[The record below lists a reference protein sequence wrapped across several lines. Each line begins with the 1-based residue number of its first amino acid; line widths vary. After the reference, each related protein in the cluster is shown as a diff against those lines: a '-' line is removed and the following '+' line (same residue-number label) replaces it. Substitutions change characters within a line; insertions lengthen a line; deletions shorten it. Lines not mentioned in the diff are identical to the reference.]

1 MIQNTAKVW
10 NQESFLRSLHVLSY
24 SRNSPHFIEPEGSL
38 PHLQVPA
45 TCPYPEPQQSI
56 PCSTPHF
63 YKIHFNILPSKP
75 ESSKWS
81 LSLGSHHQKYVC
93 TSPVSHSCHMS
104 RPSHSSRFDHPNN
117 IWWDAHIQKLWR
129 LKFVRGGGLIL
140 LCPHVNP
147 WGDYNFEV
155 AAWYLQNLCTPRARR
170 SGCRGGGD
178 NRSRPTDGGEWTVLV
193 VAVTKV
199 LMMMMLRDGSDEFPA
214 PPTTQ

>member
-104 RPSHSSRFDHPNN
+104 RPSHSSRFDHPKN
-117 IWWDAHIQKLWR
+117 IGWGVQIIKFLILPLWNTLIETVLQV
-129 LKFVRGGGLIL
+129 LKFHAACFNLQEISQETQ
-140 LCPHVNP
+140 NTS
-147 WGDYNFEV
+147 V
-155 AAWYLQNLCTPRARR
+155 ANNENIR
-170 SGCRGGGD
+170 
-178 NRSRPTDGGEWTVLV
+178 V
-193 VAVTKV
+193 VWLSK
-199 LMMMMLRDGSDEFPA
+199 S
-214 PPTTQ
+214 